1 MSSSIIVEP
10 RDNATRKDDTL
21 IIMVNDDGTI
31 SVDEETLQN
40 LISEHI
46 LI

>member
-10 RDNATRKDDTL
+10 RDNAAKKDDTL